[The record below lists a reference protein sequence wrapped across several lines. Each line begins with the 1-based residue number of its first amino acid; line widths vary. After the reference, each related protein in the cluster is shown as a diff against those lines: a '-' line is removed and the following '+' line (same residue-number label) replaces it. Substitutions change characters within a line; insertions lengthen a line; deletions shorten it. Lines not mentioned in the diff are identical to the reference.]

1 MKHMRALNLAMMLA
15 LVSIFFTFNVGNIFA
30 QESTTLTTNQSSGT
44 NGSGT
49 YNTTAAARLQESSG
63 DASGQIAGR
72 GR

>member
-1 MKHMRALNLAMMLA
+1 MKHMRALNLAMVLA
-15 LVSIFFTFNVGNIFA
+15 LVSIFFTFNVGNLFA
-30 QESTTLTTNQSSGT
+30 QENATLTTNQSSGT

-49 YNTTAAARLQESSG
+49 YNTTAAGLQESSG